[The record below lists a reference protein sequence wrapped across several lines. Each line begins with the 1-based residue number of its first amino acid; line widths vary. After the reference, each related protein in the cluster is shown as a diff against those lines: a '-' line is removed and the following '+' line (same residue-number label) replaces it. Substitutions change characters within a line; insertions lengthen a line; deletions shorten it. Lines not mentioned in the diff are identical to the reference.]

1 MKIRIANQI
10 MALFLTAGIGIA
22 GMSGCGPAGNESVS
36 EASVGVADS
45 EVVDSKAANSEAA
58 DLESA
63 DSEAANSEAAEKE
76 TADMAQLGEVSSMQF
91 TFTDDLGREIIMEKP
106 HRVAVLNASYGEI
119 WALAGGVDTL
129 VGVSSNTWTDV
140 DIPLGDD
147 VVDLGPAHE
156 ISLEKLLSC
165 EPDLV
170 LASSDITKDVENL
183 EIYEKAGLNVVYF
196 GATDYTDYLRML
208 KVCTD
213 LTGCTDNYASYGT
226 AMEQQIAKALEK
238 ADGQSPKVLYVRAT
252 TGGVK
257 VKNSEGTVLGK
268 MLKDL
273 GCVNIADTEE
283 SLLEEL
289 SMEKIIDQDPDF
301 IFAVYMGKDTVEIE
315 KQMEQNLFSNGA
327 WSTLTAV
334 KENRYFLMESELYN
348 LKPNHRWGEAYE
360 KLAGILYE

>member
-1 MKIRIANQI
+1 MKRSIVNQMMIA
-10 MALFLTAGIGIA
+10 FLTAGLGIA
-22 GMSGCGPAGNESVS
+22 GMSGCGAAGNESVS
-36 EASVGVADS
+36 EASA
-45 EVVDSKAANSEAA
+45 EAAN
-58 DLESA
+58 
-63 DSEAANSEAAEKE
+63 SEAANSEASVEAADSNATDRIAEKE
-76 TADMAQLGEVSSMQF
+76 STETSPVGEASSLQF
-91 TFTDDLGREIIMEKP
+91 IFTDDLGREIIMEKP
-106 HRVAVLNASYGEI
+106 QRVAVLNASYGEI
-119 WALAGGVDTL
+119 WALAGGADTL

-213 LTGCTDNYASYGT
+213 LTGCEENYAAYGT
-226 AMEQQIAKALEK
+226 AMEQQIIKALEK

-257 VKNSEGTVLGK
+257 VKNSEGTVLGE

-289 SMEKIIDQDPDF
+289 SMEKIIEQDPDF
-301 IFAVYMGKDTVEIE
+301 IFAVYMGKDTDEIE